1 VSCRVPAG
9 IKGVAEQCVHWL
21 DCPFGD
27 ETGLSMAGE
36 SRPAEMEAARFKAEV
51 LVHLDAATNLARWL
65 LRNPVE
71 AEDVVQEAVLRAY
84 AYFSTF
90 RGVNARAWLLQIV
103 RNTAYAAMK
112 RTKGIHMVNLQD
124 DQGDRDEH
132 ARGVDLVD
140 PAGDPEMLL
149 MQREAT
155 RQIDDLLAQ
164 LPVELREC
172 IVLRELQELSYREI
186 AEITGV
192 PIGTVMS
199 RLWRGRRLLSE
210 TALAKEAVR

>member
-1 VSCRVPAG
+1 
-9 IKGVAEQCVHWL
+9 
-21 DCPFGD
+21 
-27 ETGLSMAGE
+27 MAGE

-124 DQGDRDEH
+124 DQGDRDDH

-140 PAGDPEMLL
+140 PAGDPETLL
-149 MQREAT
+149 IQHEAT

-199 RLWRGRRLLSE
+199 RLWRGRRLLS
-210 TALAKEAVR
+210 

>member
-1 VSCRVPAG
+1 MV
-9 IKGVAEQCVHWL
+9 
-21 DCPFGD
+21 
-27 ETGLSMAGE
+27 GE
-36 SRPAEMEAARFKAEV
+36 SRPAEVEAARFKAEV
-51 LVHLDAATNLARWL
+51 LVHLDAAANLARWL

-84 AYFSTF
+84 AYFSSF

-103 RNTAYAAMK
+103 RNTAYAALK
-112 RTKGIHMVNLQD
+112 RTQGIHMVNLQ
-124 DQGDRDEH
+124 GDRDDSDAR
-132 ARGVDLVD
+132 ARGIDLVD
-140 PAGDPEMLL
+140 PADDPETLL
-149 MQREAT
+149 MRHEAE
-155 RQIDDLLAQ
+155 RQIDDLLTQ